1 LIFDDLSVIPSTA
14 SEALERNEMF
24 YFTGKKC
31 SKGHLS
37 LRYASTKHCKMCS
50 KIREKVRWADSKS
63 RDKCLDKQRRWRKQN
78 FEYYQSY
85 MKEWRSENQDKVNKS
100 RRKWVVTERSRNKSY
115 RLGLKLKNELTRT
128 IRRNGKYIDE
138 SLIKLVGCDYKTF
151 RNHIESLFD
160 NNMTWN
166 NRGRRGWHF
175 DHIRPTV
182 SFDLLNEEQLK
193 VCFNY
198 RNFQP
203 LWSTRNSAKSDDF
216 SLQDELLW
224 VKHMKKL
231 GFEGELF
238 IKSGCL
244 QGTRAS
250 VEIESTTAPVL
261 APALLSQEH

>member
-1 LIFDDLSVIPSTA
+1 MINILEFLDL
-14 SEALERNEMF
+14 R
-24 YFTGKKC
+24 
-31 SKGHLS
+31 
-37 LRYASTKHCKMCS
+37 
-50 KIREKVRWADSKS
+50 
-63 RDKCLDKQRRWRKQN
+63 
-78 FEYYQSY
+78 
-85 MKEWRSENQDKVNKS
+85 
-100 RRKWVVTERSRNKSY
+100 
-115 RLGLKLKNELTRT
+115 
-128 IRRNGKYIDE
+128 
-138 SLIKLVGCDYKTF
+138 
-151 RNHIESLFD
+151 IESLFD

-231 GFEGELF
+231 GFEGLGRYSAIGRIYRESYF
-238 IKSGCL
+238 SHFDAFRIRFG
-244 QGTRAS
+244 
-250 VEIESTTAPVL
+250 IENPRRHDT
-261 APALLSQEH
+261 LSPFNHFPIFLRILI

>member
-1 LIFDDLSVIPSTA
+1 MANAPMCAPTIRIEELLSI
-14 SEALERNEMF
+14 N
-24 YFTGKKC
+24 C
-31 SKGHLS
+31 DS
-37 LRYASTKHCKMCS
+37 LAISSVPYSPL
-50 KIREKVRWADSKS
+50 VRSLAPTSKS
-63 RDKCLDKQRRWRKQN
+63 AG
-78 FEYYQSY
+78 S
-85 MKEWRSENQDKVNKS
+85 
-100 RRKWVVTERSRNKSY
+100 VTNIPFLLS
-115 RLGLKLKNELTRT
+115 
-128 IRRNGKYIDE
+128 
-138 SLIKLVGCDYKTF
+138 
-151 RNHIESLFD
+151 
-160 NNMTWN
+160 
-166 NRGRRGWHF
+166 
-175 DHIRPTV
+175 TV